1 MLKRYIK
8 FFKSLKLAFHLLM
21 PLRKF
26 PIRSILTVIATVLKN
41 TFDLHSS
48 MDKNNDKI
56 LYMVAIVDF

>member
-8 FFKSLKLAFHLLM
+8 FFKSLKLASHLLM

-41 TFDLHSS
+41 TFDLQSS